1 MDPDGYG
8 IITGSVDVPRFPPG
22 PVPPNAEPVSL
33 PVQIAQA
40 NSGAGPCNPTKVIKD
55 FGTVPADGDTFK
67 AKVNFKGGPVSPEE
81 PTDECLALRAQTPR
95 SARCLRRPRGHGN
108 GYGSGSSGSGSSGP
122 SSGGSSGSD
131 SSSDKSSGSTDG
143 TKVLPRTGGI
153 LPTLGAVGA
162 LLVAGGLL
170 IRRATR

>member
-8 IITGSVDVPRFPPG
+8 IITGSVDIPRFPPG

-95 SARCLRRPRGHGN
+95 SAMLASAPRLRQWLRLRQQR
-108 GYGSGSSGSGSSGP
+108 
-122 SSGGSSGSD
+122 
-131 SSSDKSSGSTDG
+131 
-143 TKVLPRTGGI
+143 LR
-153 LPTLGAVGA
+153 
-162 LLVAGGLL
+162 
-170 IRRATR
+170 